1 MPAVTRRLIPV
12 AVGVLRRPDGRVLLA
27 RRPETAHQG
36 GLWEFPGGKIE
47 AGETPVQALRRE
59 LHEELGIGIR
69 CYRPL
74 IQLPHEYAD
83 RKVVLHTWLVEN
95 WSGEPQGI
103 EGQPLRWV
111 APDKLQS
118 IPMPTA
124 DAPILHALR
133 LPSCYL
139 ITPPKVEDRAGF
151 LQRLEAGL
159 NQDIRLIQFRLFNLA
174 GAALRS
180 LYRDTLSLCHQYH
193 APVLLNT
200 GLKDHLTVADGWHL
214 NSQDLM
220 ACSKTEKN
228 SGLLLGASCHN
239 RQQLA
244 RAEALNVDFAV
255 LSPVLPTLSHPDA
268 VPLGWAGF
276 KACVESSCLPVYAL
290 GGMHPGCL
298 AEAWSNG
305 AQGIAGIRGL
315 VEGKY

>member
-69 CYRPL
+69 RCRPL
-74 IQLPHEYAD
+74 IRLSHDYAD
-83 RKVVLHTWLVEN
+83 RKVVLDTWLVEN

-111 APDKLQS
+111 APGAIEHLEMPAADK
-118 IPMPTA
+118 
-124 DAPILHALR
+124 PIIQALK
-133 LPSCYL
+133 LPACYL
-139 ITPPKVEDRAGF
+139 ITPPTVDDTAAF
-151 LQRLEAGL
+151 LEKLEAGL
-159 NQDIRLIQFRLFNLA
+159 NQGIRLIQFRLFNLA
-174 GAALRS
+174 GASLRAV
-180 LYRDTLSLCHQYH
+180 YRDTLSLCHQYH
-193 APVLLNT
+193 ALVLLNT
-200 GLKDHLTVADGWHL
+200 GLKEHLTVADGWHL

-228 SGLLLGASCHN
+228 SGLLVGASCHN

-276 KACVESSCLPVYAL
+276 QACVESSCLPVFAL

-298 AEAWSNG
+298 AEAWKRG
-305 AQGIAGIRGL
+305 AQGISGIRGL
-315 VEGKY
+315 V